1 MNSGRSPSQKLRRK
15 RLHLDGRWHFY
26 TKGEEFG
33 HVRKGNF
40 MPKKV
45 HTQHSKMRYEKAL
58 ILYKMQRIIWRKAHV
73 KIYIGQ
79 IPAVVTFRDRPHIQE
94 RITWPQLTR
103 PLWI

>member
-40 MPKKV
+40 MLMKV
-45 HTQHSKMRYEKAL
+45 HTKLAQQDE
-58 ILYKMQRIIWRKAHV
+58 IRKGFEIV
-73 KIYIGQ
+73 
-79 IPAVVTFRDRPHIQE
+79 
-94 RITWPQLTR
+94 
-103 PLWI
+103 